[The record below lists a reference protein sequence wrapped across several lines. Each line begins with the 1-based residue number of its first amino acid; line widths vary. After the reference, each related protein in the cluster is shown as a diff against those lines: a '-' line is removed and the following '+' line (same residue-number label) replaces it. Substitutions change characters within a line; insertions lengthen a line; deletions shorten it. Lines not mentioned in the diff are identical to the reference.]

1 MSLELPGAKLLPSA
15 TYSGNGDYNLGG
27 LGPGSA
33 NLYYPSSGNVVISP
47 DLEVTGDMIVDGG
60 IYGPS
65 GATYVGVRCPDGA
78 VGASSNT
85 PLPTPQG
92 IRMTDAGD
100 IPSVITAVT
109 SPPRPGDGATK
120 FAVGMNNGLVVGES
134 VFLANG
140 VGGDSVVIGSTIG
153 NSVMSIPAQ
162 DGGGSITYPF
172 IVPGPFAN
180 PPANIQ
186 RYTLN
191 GNKGWFLLPACAN
204 LGDGTIVV
212 ISPDPRMGGNGIGR
226 ILPLMVP
233 QLGSVPA
240 LSLTLGGGYGG
251 PSDFTFINSRV
262 PGTTWLVG
270 VEYM

>member
-1 MSLELPGAKLLPSA
+1 M
-15 TYSGNGDYNLGG
+15 
-27 LGPGSA
+27 
-33 NLYYPSSGNVVISP
+33 
-47 DLEVTGDMIVDGG
+47 
-60 IYGPS
+60 
-65 GATYVGVRCPDGA
+65 
-78 VGASSNT
+78 
-85 PLPTPQG
+85 PL
-92 IRMTDAGD
+92 
-100 IPSVITAVT
+100 
-109 SPPRPGDGATK
+109 
-120 FAVGMNNGLVVGES
+120 NH
-134 VFLANG
+134 
-140 VGGDSVVIGSTIG
+140 
-153 NSVMSIPAQ
+153 
-162 DGGGSITYPF
+162 
-172 IVPGPFAN
+172 
-180 PPANIQ
+180 
-186 RYTLN
+186 LN